1 MIFSCNV
8 ARVVLFTQRNE
19 KSCLKTPTT
28 LSPSS
33 TRTPQF
39 SQQAPQYGQQAP
51 QYGQQAP
58 QYGQQ
63 APYGVP
69 VQTPEQQA
77 QAKKAKTLSIVSLV
91 SGIVSFFVLG
101 FILGA
106 VAIVTGRLA
115 MNNPELKNRGMA
127 IAGTVLGVVSII
139 LLVALKIFVKY

>member
-28 LSPSS
+28 PSPSS

-39 SQQAPQYGQQAP
+39 SQQAPQFN
-51 QYGQQAP
+51 
-58 QYGQQ
+58 QQ

-106 VAIVTGRLA
+106 VAIATGRLA

-139 LLVALKIFVKY
+139 LLVALKIFVKQ

>member
-39 SQQAPQYGQQAP
+39 S
-51 QYGQQAP
+51 QQAP

>member
-1 MIFSCNV
+1 MSENPNNPQPQFN
-8 ARVVLFTQRNE
+8 QD
-19 KSCLKTPTT
+19 
-28 LSPSS
+28 
-33 TRTPQF
+33 PQF
-39 SQQAPQYGQQAP
+39 SQQAPQFN
-51 QYGQQAP
+51 
-58 QYGQQ
+58 QQ

-69 VQTPEQQA
+69 GQTPEQLAQA
-77 QAKKAKTLSIVSLV
+77 QKATPLTIVSLV

-139 LLVALKIFVKY
+139 LLVALKIFVKQ

>member
-1 MIFSCNV
+1 MIFSCSV

-19 KSCLKTPTT
+19 KSCLKTLTT
-28 LSPSS
+28 PSLSS

-39 SQQAPQYGQQAP
+39 S
-51 QYGQQAP
+51 
-58 QYGQQ
+58 QQ

-91 SGIVSFFVLG
+91 SGIVCLFAFG
-101 FILGA
+101 YILGA

-127 IAGTVLGVVSII
+127 ISGIVLGAAGII
-139 LLVALKIFVKY
+139 LLIAMRIFLKY

>member
-1 MIFSCNV
+1 MSENPNNPQPQFN
-8 ARVVLFTQRNE
+8 QD
-19 KSCLKTPTT
+19 
-28 LSPSS
+28 
-33 TRTPQF
+33 PQF

-58 QYGQQ
+58 
-63 APYGVP
+63 YGVS

>member
-1 MIFSCNV
+1 MSENPNNPQPQFN
-8 ARVVLFTQRNE
+8 QD
-19 KSCLKTPTT
+19 
-28 LSPSS
+28 
-33 TRTPQF
+33 PQF
-39 SQQAPQYGQQAP
+39 SQQAPQFSQQAP
-51 QYGQQAP
+51 QFN
-58 QYGQQ
+58 QQ

-101 FILGA
+101 FILGV

-139 LLVALKIFVKY
+139 LLVALRIFVKY

>member
-1 MIFSCNV
+1 MIFPYGV

-19 KSCLKTPTT
+19 KSCLKNPNN
-28 LSPSS
+28 PQPQFNQD
-33 TRTPQF
+33 PQF
-39 SQQAPQYGQQAP
+39 S
-51 QYGQQAP
+51 QQAP

-127 IAGTVLGVVSII
+127 IAGTILGVVSII
-139 LLVALKIFVKY
+139 LLVALKIFVKQ

>member
-1 MIFSCNV
+1 MIFPCNV
-8 ARVVLFTQRNE
+8 ARGVLFTQRNE
-19 KSCLKTPTT
+19 RSCLKTPTT
-28 LSPSS
+28 PQPQFNQD
-33 TRTPQF
+33 PQF
-39 SQQAPQYGQQAP
+39 SQQAPQFN
-51 QYGQQAP
+51 
-58 QYGQQ
+58 QQ

-106 VAIVTGRLA
+106 VAIATGRLA

-139 LLVALKIFVKY
+139 LLVALKIFVKQ

>member
-19 KSCLKTPTT
+19 KSCLKTPIT
-28 LSPSS
+28 PQPQFNQD
-33 TRTPQF
+33 PQF
-39 SQQAPQYGQQAP
+39 SQQAPQFN
-51 QYGQQAP
+51 
-58 QYGQQ
+58 QQ

-77 QAKKAKTLSIVSLV
+77 QAKKAKTLAIVSLV

-106 VAIVTGRLA
+106 VAIATGRLA

-139 LLVALKIFVKY
+139 LLVALKIFVKQ

>member
-1 MIFSCNV
+1 MSENPNNPQPQFN
-8 ARVVLFTQRNE
+8 QD
-19 KSCLKTPTT
+19 
-28 LSPSS
+28 
-33 TRTPQF
+33 PQF
-39 SQQAPQYGQQAP
+39 S
-51 QYGQQAP
+51 QQAP

-101 FILGA
+101 FILGV

-139 LLVALKIFVKY
+139 LLVALKIFVKQ

>member
-1 MIFSCNV
+1 MIFPYGV

-28 LSPSS
+28 PSPSS

-39 SQQAPQYGQQAP
+39 S
-51 QYGQQAP
+51 QQAP

-91 SGIVSFFVLG
+91 SGIVSVFVLG

-106 VAIVTGRLA
+106 VAIATGRLA

-139 LLVALKIFVKY
+139 LLVALKIFVKQ

>member
-39 SQQAPQYGQQAP
+39 SQQAP

>member
-1 MIFSCNV
+1 MNFPYSV
-8 ARVVLFTQRNE
+8 ARVALFTQRNE

-28 LSPSS
+28 PSPSS

-39 SQQAPQYGQQAP
+39 SQQAPQFN
-51 QYGQQAP
+51 
-58 QYGQQ
+58 QQ

-69 VQTPEQQA
+69 VQTPEQLA

-139 LLVALKIFVKY
+139 LLVALKIFVKQ

>member
-1 MIFSCNV
+1 MSENPNNPQPQFN
-8 ARVVLFTQRNE
+8 QD
-19 KSCLKTPTT
+19 
-28 LSPSS
+28 
-33 TRTPQF
+33 PQF
-39 SQQAPQYGQQAP
+39 S
-51 QYGQQAP
+51 QQAP

-69 VQTPEQQA
+69 VQTPEQLA

-106 VAIVTGRLA
+106 VAIATGRLA

-127 IAGTVLGVVSII
+127 IAGTVLGVVSGIVLGAAGII
-139 LLVALKIFVKY
+139 LLIAMRIFLKY